1 MSSVPMSTITADRH
15 PGSHRGSRGAT
26 GTTTSA
32 SGSDVGKH
40 RAEVQRSGG
49 RRALATATIAAGL
62 VAGPALTSPA
72 SAHPS
77 YTVQPGDTLNSIA
90 QDVGSTWRELY
101 NANRDVISSPNMI
114 YPGQSLQ
121 TGGGGSAGQAAP
133 ASTGSGEL
141 ADQGGG
147 FEQQL
152 LTEASQLEGIPYVYG
167 GASPGEGFD
176 CSGFTSY
183 VFAQAGKTI
192 PRTSSEQAAAAT
204 PVSGDDLRVGD
215 LIFYSPGGSVSHV
228 AIYAGD
234 GMVWEAPGSGN
245 QVRYAPIWDVSR
257 TYGRL

>member
-1 MSSVPMSTITADRH
+1 MSSASMSIITADRQ
-15 PGSHRGSRGAT
+15 PGSHRGSRGET
-26 GTTTSA
+26 GTTTTSA
-32 SGSDVGKH
+32 SEAGKH
-40 RAEVQRSGG
+40 RTEGKRTGG

-62 VAGPALTSPA
+62 VAGPALMSPA

-77 YTVQPGDTLNSIA
+77 YTVQSGDTLSSIA

-101 NANRDVISSPNMI
+101 SANRDVISSPTTI
-114 YPGQSLQ
+114 YPGQTLQ
-121 TGGGGSAGQAAP
+121 TGGGGSASQAAP
-133 ASTGSGEL
+133 ASTGGGGS

-152 LTEASQLEGIPYVYG
+152 LAEASQLEGVPYVYG
-167 GASPGEGFD
+167 GSTPSGFD

-192 PRTSSEQAAAAT
+192 PRTSAEQAAAAT
-204 PVSGDDLRVGD
+204 PVSGDDLRPGD

-234 GMVWEAPGSGN
+234 GMVWEAAGTGTS
-245 QVRYAPIWDVSR
+245 VRYAPVWDVARS
-257 TYGRL
+257 YGRF